1 MIACLRGT
9 RSSFFQILDN
19 VFDDVLSGSFF
30 RTIKPLEKRF
40 GPDDA
45 MNDLLWL
52 LPNSTHREGL
62 VLLSIDALVAWRDP
76 LHDADTGHIIPV
88 GTGVNQRLA
97 EIEAH
102 LVDVFSSFLVV

>member
-1 MIACLRGT
+1 MVACLRCT
-9 RSSFFQILDN
+9 RSSLFQILDN

-30 RTIKPLEKRF
+30 RSIKPLKKRL

-45 MNDLLWL
+45 VNDLLWL

-62 VLLSIDALVAWRDP
+62 VLLSIDALVARRDP
-76 LHDADTGHIIPV
+76 LHDADTGHVIPV

-97 EIEAH
+97 KVEAH
-102 LVDVFSSFLVV
+102 LVDVFSCFLVV